1 MEKFIRTRHNLIF
14 TVISALGFEIIAYSL
29 SFGISAYTI
38 SCIIFLAIFVF
49 EAALSLK
56 LAKEMRSKMPLPHLV
71 DDVKHIHI
79 SHHIFLPVAL
89 YASIC
94 AYIFF
99 NGMGISSE
107 MVIILGTITFYSI
120 FAGKRSSF
128 KNEFLFNET
137 LHYIYD
143 SIKIIIYFLG
153 IDVIIQAQGYFNFS
167 PVITY
172 AVAQLL
178 AFILLLLMIAR
189 KDQFNSAGI
198 LYMFIASLI
207 PSAVVIILLPHL
219 SAIAIALISSV
230 AFYILVGIMHHKI
243 NATLT
248 LSIALEYILIAVIL
262 LLALKGIY

>member
-1 MEKFIRTRHNLIF
+1 MGKFIRTKHNLIF
-14 TVISALGFEIIAYSL
+14 TIISAIGFELITYSL
-29 SFGISAYTI
+29 SYGVSVY
-38 SCIIFLAIFVF
+38 IIFCAVFFAIFVL
-49 EAALSLK
+49 EAVLSLK
-56 LAKEMRSKMPLPHLV
+56 VAKELRSKMPLPHLV

-79 SHHIFLPVAL
+79 SHHIFLPIAL
-89 YASIC
+89 YTSIC

-99 NGMGISSE
+99 NGISISSQ
-107 MVIILGTITFYSI
+107 MVIILGTFTFYSI

-128 KNEFLFNET
+128 KNEFLFNDT

-153 IDVIIQAQGYFNFS
+153 IDVIIQMQNYFNS
-167 PVITY
+167 TPVITY

-178 AFILLLLMIAR
+178 AFALLLLIIAR

-207 PSAVVIILLPHL
+207 PSAVVILLLPHS

-230 AFYILVGIMHHKI
+230 LFYILVGIMHHKI

-248 LSIALEYILIAVIL
+248 SAVIFEYLLIAAIL
-262 LLALKGIY
+262 LLALRGIY